1 MNLRG
6 YGVHRKELARML
18 DTTPPN
24 VAREFEHMA
33 PLAIPWALRLFGA
46 IFIIVLGVW
55 LSGKGEYFTARM
67 LGRTRHFDQMLRDF
81 LANIVRYFILTITGL
96 TVLSQFGVQ
105 TTSLVAVIGAAS
117 LAIGLALQGTLS
129 NLAAGVML
137 LIFRPFKIG
146 HHIQVGGNAGT
157 VKELTMFWTEVITD
171 DNIQIIIPNSSVWGQ
186 ALKNLTTYGGPAG
199 TVEIRFPVPDMA
211 KLNETRDKV
220 RDLVTA
226 NANIAKTPP
235 PTVLFDRSPTD
246 NTLQLVVKF
255 LPSSGNADAI
265 KSEVI
270 EHSQAVIEA
279 PATQNT

>member
-1 MNLRG
+1 
-6 YGVHRKELARML
+6 ML

-24 VAREFEHMA
+24 IIKDLEHVA
-33 PLAIPWALRLFGA
+33 PLAVPWALRLFGA
-46 IFIIVLGVW
+46 LLIVIIGTW

-81 LANIVRYFILTITGL
+81 LANIVRYFILTLTGL
-96 TVLSQFGVQ
+96 TMLSQFGVQ

-137 LIFRPFKIG
+137 LIFRPFRIG
-146 HHIQVGGNAGT
+146 HHIIVGGNAGT

-186 ALKNLTTYGGPAG
+186 ALRNLTTYGGPAG
-199 TVEIRFPVPDMA
+199 TVEIRFPVPEA
-211 KLNETRDKV
+211 TKLNETRDKI
-220 RDLVTA
+220 RSLVDT

-255 LPSSGNADAI
+255 LPGSGNADAI
-265 KSEVI
+265 KSDVI
-270 EHSQAVIEA
+270 EHAQAMIEA
-279 PATQNT
+279 PATP

>member
-1 MNLRG
+1 
-6 YGVHRKELARML
+6 ML
-18 DTTPPN
+18 NPTPN
-24 VAREFEHMA
+24 VTGEFAHAA
-33 PLAIPWALRLFGA
+33 PLIIPWVLRLFGA
-46 IFIIVLGVW
+46 IMIIVIGIW
-55 LSGKGEYFTARM
+55 ISGKGEYLTARA

-146 HHIQVGGNAGT
+146 HHINVGGNAGT
-157 VKELTMFWTEVITD
+157 VKELTLFWTEVITD

-186 ALKNLTTYGGPAG
+186 ALKNLTTYGGPVG
-199 TVEIRFPVPDMA
+199 TVEIRFPLTETAPLSD
-211 KLNETRDKV
+211 TRDKI
-220 RDLVTA
+220 RKLVDA

-235 PTVLFDRSPTD
+235 PTVLFDRSAAD
-246 NTLQLVVKF
+246 NTLLLVVKF
-255 LPSSGNADAI
+255 LPSAGNADTI

-270 EHSQAVIEA
+270 EQAQA
-279 PATQNT
+279 ALATPAAL

>member
-1 MNLRG
+1 
-6 YGVHRKELARML
+6 ML
-18 DTTPPN
+18 STTPPDLTKQF
-24 VAREFEHMA
+24 VHLA
-33 PLAIPWALRLFGA
+33 PLVIPWGLRLIGA
-46 IFIIVLGVW
+46 ILIIAIGVW
-55 LSGKGEYFTARM
+55 LSGKGEYFTARL

-146 HHIQVGGNAGT
+146 HHIQVGANTGT

-199 TVEIRFPVPDMA
+199 TVEIRFPVPEAA
-211 KLNETRDKV
+211 KLNETRDKI
-220 RDLVTA
+220 RDVVAA
-226 NANIAKTPP
+226 NTNIAKTPS

-255 LPSSGNADAI
+255 LPSAGDADTV

-270 EHSQAVIEA
+270 EHAQAMIEVPAA
-279 PATQNT
+279 P